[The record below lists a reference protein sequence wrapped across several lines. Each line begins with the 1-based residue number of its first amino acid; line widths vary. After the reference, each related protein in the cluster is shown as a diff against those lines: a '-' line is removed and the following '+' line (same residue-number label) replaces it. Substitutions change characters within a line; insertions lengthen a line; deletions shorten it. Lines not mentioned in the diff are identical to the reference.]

1 MATKIGR
8 FSALFTPPS
17 QQTKKAPAAAA
28 ASSWLYT
35 GHKKTWFTA
44 NLSLLIFILP
54 FVTCKTYSWNTKI
67 TAHKNV
73 SMASK
78 LPAFE
83 VCVWQTLLFHSA
95 VRSLE
100 NFYHNNDFKS
110 VFPNICVFKSEI
122 GSSVL
127 KLPLDWHLLA
137 HASDNFPSSSFLLY

>member
-8 FSALFTPPS
+8 FSALFTAPS
-17 QQTKKAPAAAA
+17 QQTRKAPAAVT

-54 FVTCKTYSWNTKI
+54 FVTSKTQKM

-73 SMASK
+73 SMVSK

-95 VRSLE
+95 LRGLE
-100 NFYHNNDFKS
+100 NIYRDNYFKS
-110 VFPNICVFKSEI
+110 IFTNICVFKSEI
-122 GSSVL
+122 GISVL
-127 KLPLDWHLLA
+127 KLLLDWHLLA